1 MLSSFVF
8 ERKAGLIQTVGEN
21 KSHLVK
27 ASSVI
32 PRELQPCCLLAVGCE
47 GHRSLPCP
55 SVSRSRGVL
64 GARLEGLH

>member
-32 PRELQPCCLLAVGCE
+32 PRELLTVLLACSEV
-47 GHRSLPCP
+47 
-55 SVSRSRGVL
+55 RGASQSPL
-64 GARLEGLH
+64 CRR